1 MAGRVA
7 HAYVGVWLG
16 IVELDEDKSTVLFSL
31 CYISACM
38 KRSRLETLERFGL
51 DRAAM
56 IKYDIP
62 NIRTLFENDVRVLQ
76 QF

>member
-1 MAGRVA
+1 MHAVSCTFCREKGCDACSYAG
-7 HAYVGVWLG
+7 WMEILG
-16 IVELDEDKSTVLFSL
+16 SGMHPQVL
-31 CYISACM
+31 
-38 KRSRLETLERFGL
+38 RNVGL